1 MLKKERSFRLNQTT
15 MPTKAITLVGVMAA
29 LVFAATYFLK
39 INMPLTMGYVHLGDS
54 MIFLAVYLFGWKKG
68 ALAGAIG
75 GAMSDLIGGYVI
87 WIVPTFAIKFIMAMV
102 AGLLFDLIKSKGK
115 YLYIATYI
123 FAGLIQVALY
133 SLAHLVFFGVAPA
146 ISGIPGLLGQTYSGL
161 IIALC
166 LIVAFE
172 KAHVVAKIKQM

>member
-1 MLKKERSFRLNQTT
+1 MKQKTMTT
-15 MPTKAITLVGVMAA
+15 KDITIVGVMAA

-115 YLYIATYI
+115 YLYIATYYLRTSKKYSFYSYSYLIEVFIKHYYHNHHLSHYLFYSI
-123 FAGLIQVALY
+123 FFILINRCI
-133 SLAHLVFFGVAPA
+133 LV
-146 ISGIPGLLGQTYSGL
+146 L
-161 IIALC
+161 
-166 LIVAFE
+166 
-172 KAHVVAKIKQM
+172 

>member
-1 MLKKERSFRLNQTT
+1 MKQKTMTT
-15 MPTKAITLVGVMAA
+15 KDITIVGVMAA

-123 FAGLIQVALY
+123 FAGRTL
-133 SLAHLVFFGVAPA
+133 FFGT
-146 ISGIPGLLGQTYSGL
+146 SGILWCSTGDQRNPGIIRTDLLRSDHCSL
-161 IIALC
+161 PDRSI
-166 LIVAFE
+166 
-172 KAHVVAKIKQM
+172 